1 METVF
6 EHSAGGIV
14 LTPEGRLVIVRTRN
28 LRGET
33 VYGLPKGHL
42 EDGEAALDA
51 AAREVS
57 EETGFQVEAVDEPPH
72 TVSYWYV
79 RDGVR
84 VRKRVDFFRFTVTG
98 GGPSL
103 HDGEIEEVLE
113 VEVPAGL
120 DCLTY
125 RSERDTARQVLSID
139 G

>member
-98 GGPSL
+98 GDPSL